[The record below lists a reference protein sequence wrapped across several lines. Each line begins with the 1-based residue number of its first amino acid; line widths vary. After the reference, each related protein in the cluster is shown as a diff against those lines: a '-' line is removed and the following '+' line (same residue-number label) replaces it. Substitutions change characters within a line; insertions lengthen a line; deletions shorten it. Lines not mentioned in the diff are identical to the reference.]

1 MRLQLD
7 AKQSTKDALAK
18 AKSELLHAIRN
29 EPLPQLVDCMEFIAG
44 KIEQLQYRIK
54 P

>member
-1 MRLQLD
+1 MEATQ
-7 AKQSTKDALAK
+7 ATKDALAK
-18 AKSELLHAIRN
+18 AKSELLAAIRR
-29 EPLPQLVDCMEFIAG
+29 EPKPQLVDCMEFIAG